1 MYYLV
6 DNYLPIQLKL
16 IDIDSDATEA
26 NITNLIARKDSDDP
40 HLNMNQLLKIMDDK
54 DIQTLYYSKNERLFR
69 LNFVNYCCVK
79 YLQLTKDETL
89 MAYMDDNIDSGWVNI
104 ELDTI
109 QTVCKEPEM
118 VVCPKS

>member
-1 MYYLV
+1 
-6 DNYLPIQLKL
+6 
-16 IDIDSDATEA
+16 
-26 NITNLIARKDSDDP
+26 
-40 HLNMNQLLKIMDDK
+40 MNQLLKIMDEK

-69 LNFVNYCCVK
+69 LNFVNYCCIK

-89 MAYMDDNIDSGWVNI
+89 MAYMDDNIDSGWDNI

-118 VVCPKS
+118 VVCTKS